1 MRMLNIESL
10 HCIYQVK
17 ETEIKELQGQYFKA
31 ISMDLIDDEE
41 YGEVVENILLKTEKI
56 IGKNIK
62 FKPRQL
68 NKIR

>member
-17 ETEIKELQGQYFKA
+17 ETKIKELQGQYFKA

>member
-10 HCIYQVK
+10 YCIYQVK

-31 ISMDLIDDEE
+31 ISMDLINDEE

-62 FKPRQL
+62 FKPKQL